1 MKSKA
6 VQFFFRKP
14 AYFGLLII
22 GLLIIGLVIILIS
35 RRGSNTKQTQ
45 IKEGQIQIVK
55 GDEIITINQSGL
67 VEYRSKDKTYY
78 DTWDTSQISSFFS
91 MMEKK
96 ARDYMSKR
104 TSGGD
109 CGYKVFMFI
118 DKKLVSIC
126 IDSNDEDMVS
136 TVEPVFIK
144 YSDVSLSDYFGEEE
158 DSGGEDEDGGFDGVI
173 SFPTSTPIAARST
186 ATPTPYSIYNINTNY
201 APVKAD
207 CDTWSESIVRNR
219 AIISNTYC
227 TVDTTP
233 TPVP

>member
-96 ARDYMSKR
+96 ARDER
-104 TSGGD
+104 D
-109 CGYKVFMFI
+109 
-118 DKKLVSIC
+118 L
-126 IDSNDEDMVS
+126 
-136 TVEPVFIK
+136 
-144 YSDVSLSDYFGEEE
+144 
-158 DSGGEDEDGGFDGVI
+158 
-173 SFPTSTPIAARST
+173 
-186 ATPTPYSIYNINTNY
+186 
-201 APVKAD
+201 
-207 CDTWSESIVRNR
+207 
-219 AIISNTYC
+219 
-227 TVDTTP
+227 
-233 TPVP
+233 